1 MWARRW
7 LHHRKA
13 CRRSSIH
20 PASLF
25 ASQAPLPTI
34 SPMGCRCERWKM
46 DLQRILW
53 DGIGGDEK
61 TPATGGRG
69 AAEGGRYRKHE
80 SPCSSLVGSHAFKSQ
95 SYCFGVSFHRSIY
108 LSSQTRWFSG
118 STNIRVF
125 LVFVP
130 HTHIFP
136 KRVTLQTQVRNG
148 YYIRI
153 IQWKAKLLKKNKITL
168 DW

>member
-61 TPATGGRG
+61 TPTTGGRG
-69 AAEGGRYRKHE
+69 AAEGEIPQTWKSMQLFGRVPCVQVSKLLFWGFLPQVYLSFLLDEVIQWKYKHQGF
-80 SPCSSLVGSHAFKSQ
+80 SCFCSSHSHFSEE
-95 SYCFGVSFHRSIY
+95 SDSPD
-108 LSSQTRWFSG
+108 SSQEW
-118 STNIRVF
+118 
-125 LVFVP
+125 LLY
-130 HTHIFP
+130 
-136 KRVTLQTQVRNG
+136 KDL
-148 YYIRI
+148 
-153 IQWKAKLLKKNKITL
+153 QWKAKLLKKTKSH
-168 DW
+168 